1 VNTDKLIDCLILP
14 ELLSKRTADS
24 NTSEAVNTNA
34 RIRTP
39 VNEGKRRPF
48 AAQGSK
54 KPSWIS
60 AVVGNESAE
69 SSAAGTAIWHVA
81 GGYNSGGGY
90 IASFHAATRSLV
102 STVNT
107 SAAINQLAGRRDS
120 SLVSVG
126 NDNVVATWNCFDL
139 TASSTRSKMSG
150 MFAVDVLPNDA
161 NTIAVGGVGPFIE
174 IYESDQRLQY
184 SNQFTL

>member
-1 VNTDKLIDCLILP
+1 VKTDKLIDCLILP
-14 ELLSKRTADS
+14 ELLSKGTADT
-24 NTSEAVNTNA
+24 NASEAVNTNA

-39 VNEGKRRPF
+39 QKRPLV
-48 AAQGSK
+48 AQGSK

-69 SSAAGTAIWHVA
+69 SSAAGTASWHVA